1 MSLTAFL
8 LILSS
13 VLLHALWHFI
23 SKRQNPEFIFFIVF
37 SLAIFLTMFP
47 FFLFSGVIPWRLPFS
62 LWLCILGGGLC
73 GMLGDIGFS
82 YAYRYAD
89 ISQAYPMARALPVLL
104 TALITNIFGFGKPLT
119 LTVSAGM
126 AIIFTGCILMPL
138 PSLRHFSLSAYRGRG
153 MFGILLAAAA
163 TTGYTVIDSFGIH
176 GMINFASE
184 ASRIC
189 SAGAYSCIRE
199 FVVFSSLSLVSF
211 LKTEERKHLS
221 GKLFLQSQP
230 YLAGF
235 FAGLAYLLVLVAMGY
250 VTNVSYIQAFRQLS
264 LPIGLLLGILILKE
278 RATFQKIA
286 GLALILTGL
295 FLVALN

>member
-1 MSLTAFL
+1 
-8 LILSS
+8 
-13 VLLHALWHFI
+13 
-23 SKRQNPEFIFFIVF
+23 
-37 SLAIFLTMFP
+37 
-47 FFLFSGVIPWRLPFS
+47 
-62 LWLCILGGGLC
+62 
-73 GMLGDIGFS
+73 
-82 YAYRYAD
+82 
-89 ISQAYPMARALPVLL
+89 
-104 TALITNIFGFGKPLT
+104 
-119 LTVSAGM
+119 
-126 AIIFTGCILMPL
+126 
-138 PSLRHFSLSAYRGRG
+138 

-163 TTGYTVIDSFGIH
+163 TTGYTVIDSFGIY
-176 GMINFASE
+176 GMINFAPE

>member
-89 ISQAYPMARALPVLL
+89 ISQAYPMARALPVLRR
-104 TALITNIFGFGKPLT
+104 
-119 LTVSAGM
+119 
-126 AIIFTGCILMPL
+126 FT
-138 PSLRHFSLSAYRGRG
+138 RR
-153 MFGILLAAAA
+153 
-163 TTGYTVIDSFGIH
+163 
-176 GMINFASE
+176 
-184 ASRIC
+184 
-189 SAGAYSCIRE
+189 
-199 FVVFSSLSLVSF
+199 
-211 LKTEERKHLS
+211 
-221 GKLFLQSQP
+221 
-230 YLAGF
+230 
-235 FAGLAYLLVLVAMGY
+235 
-250 VTNVSYIQAFRQLS
+250 
-264 LPIGLLLGILILKE
+264 
-278 RATFQKIA
+278 
-286 GLALILTGL
+286 
-295 FLVALN
+295 